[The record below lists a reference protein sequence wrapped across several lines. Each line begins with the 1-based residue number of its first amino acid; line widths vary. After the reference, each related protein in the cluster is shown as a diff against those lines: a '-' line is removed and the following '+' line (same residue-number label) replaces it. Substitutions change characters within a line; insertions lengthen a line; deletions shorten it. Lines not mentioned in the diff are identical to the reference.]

1 LNPFNHFDL
10 VSSIDPLAACGY
22 SSYVLWALDSARQR
36 TYVQAMTGAG
46 QDVASVGIV
55 WAMLLYCHGHSAA
68 LCTGIGKLVGPR
80 HPSRSLLGDARGGL
94 WGALRSTLDACS

>member
-1 LNPFNHFDL
+1 MTCVVRGC

-22 SSYVLWALDSARQR
+22 SGYVLWALDSARQR

-55 WAMLLYCHGHSAA
+55 WAMLLYAMGT
-68 LCTGIGKLVGPR
+68 LQR
-80 HPSRSLLGDARGGL
+80 
-94 WGALRSTLDACS
+94 GALA

>member
-1 LNPFNHFDL
+1 MTCVVRGC

-22 SSYVLWALDSARQR
+22 SGYVLWALDSARQR

-55 WAMLLYCHGHSAA
+55 GHVAICHGHSAA
-68 LCTGIGKLVGPR
+68 LRTGIGKLVGPR

-94 WGALRSTLDACS
+94 CGAVGSTLDAYS

>member
-1 LNPFNHFDL
+1 MLFLRCHFCGVFHL

-22 SSYVLWALDSARQR
+22 SGYVLWALDSARQR

-55 WAMLLYCHGHSAA
+55 WAMLLYAMGTLQRCA
-68 LCTGIGKLVGPR
+68 L
-80 HPSRSLLGDARGGL
+80 A
-94 WGALRSTLDACS
+94 

>member
-1 LNPFNHFDL
+1 MTCVVRGC

-22 SSYVLWALDSARQR
+22 SGYVLWALDSARQR

-55 WAMLLYCHGHSAA
+55 WAILLYCCGHSAA
-68 LCTGIGKLVGPR
+68 LRTGIGKLVGPR

-94 WGALRSTLDACS
+94 CGAVGSTLDAYS